1 VSPATSFGFGVDG
14 PWRIQMRTEHTT
26 NGRAVYRLTFSIP
39 VNMDAVEE
47 TLLLAVLAIG
57 CLYGESA
64 IRLDAGYAIDKDKR
78 VVVINAH
85 TRIGCAVARVF
96 VGFCM
101 SEFGEGTF
109 AVSWIAGSVS
119 GTAGINE
126 PLTEAAS

>member
-1 VSPATSFGFGVDG
+1 
-14 PWRIQMRTEHTT
+14 MNTEHTT

-39 VNMDAVEE
+39 VDMDAVEE

-101 SEFGEGTF
+101 REFGEDTF
-109 AVSWIAGSVS
+109 GVSWIAG
-119 GTAGINE
+119 AGPGMTPTNE
-126 PLTEAAS
+126 SIAEAIS